1 LPAEVT
7 GCAALLTS
15 ELVTN
20 AVLHAATPLCVTLH
34 ILPDRIRVDVADGN
48 PSFPS
53 IKEYGKEAAT
63 GRGLTLFNTLAS
75 NWGVQAVE
83 DGKIVWFELPVEFPV
98 APTSVSDGSF
108 RFNLAGVT
116 RTSLHGESGDSPE
129 ISVRVLGIP
138 VALLQKSSEQY
149 EALFRELRLMK
160 ERTYSAPDSPPLPER
175 LAVLVSQIGTR
186 FNGLGPGMDD
196 MWQTA
201 VDNHVEFFD
210 WTLDLPQSAVVAVEF
225 YDALLDE
232 ADEFGLAQRLLT
244 LPASPASVAVRR
256 WFLSELTGQL
266 HGKAPVAWVD
276 SRFHAD
282 LQALTRR

>member
-1 LPAEVT
+1 M
-7 GCAALLTS
+7 
-15 ELVTN
+15 
-20 AVLHAATPLCVTLH
+20 
-34 ILPDRIRVDVADGN
+34 
-48 PSFPS
+48 
-53 IKEYGKEAAT
+53 
-63 GRGLTLFNTLAS
+63 AS

-160 ERTYSAPDSPPLPER
+160 ERADSAPGAPNLPER
-175 LAVLVSQIGTR
+175 LGVLVSQIGTR
-186 FNGLGPGMDD
+186 FNGLGQGMDE
-196 MWQTA
+196 MWQGA
-201 VDNHVEFFD
+201 VDNRVEFFD
-210 WTLDLPQSAVVAVEF
+210 WTLELPQSAVVAVEF

-276 SRFHAD
+276 SQFHTD